1 MNRYLLNIAYM
12 GKPFLGAQRQLKG
25 GSPRPPDPYTVQ
37 GRLEMGLKQLNPC
50 NDPIVAM
57 SSRTDAGV
65 SAINATCHADLY
77 RKNGTLYDPLSVT
90 LCLNKY
96 FKKRDVPIR
105 VLRTC
110 IVPPDFHCGTRSI
123 SRTYLYRLT
132 IAKANQLNIAPN
144 CHYIPIEEWDRSL
157 FYCTNTFNVET
168 MRDAAKLL
176 EGYHDFRTF
185 MGTFNGCLDKVT
197 RKYIEEI
204 KIVQNTDRGYSPYS
218 WPQFIQ
224 HPKSEFLFLDIYV
237 KGKGFLYRQVR
248 RSVAS
253 LVAVAQGERVTVER
267 ARGTPRG
274 RDQWSSSRSDHRSHE
289 RYGPPTRTNYR
300 LIVENLSSRISWQD
314 LKDYMRQAGEVTYA
328 DAHKQ
333 HRNEGVVEFA
343 SFSDMKNAID
353 KLDDTEL
360 NGRRIRLVEDKS
372 TKRRRSASYS
382 SRSRSR
388 SRSAKR
394 SRSRSR
400 SRRSSR
406 SKSKSRS
413 RSRSGSVKNDR
424 KSRSRSASHKKSVDR
439 SRSNSRKKSVERS
452 RSRSHSRSPDNKRS
466 KSREE
471 SKERSRSRSASK
483 GRSKSRSRSRSAN

>member
-1 MNRYLLNIAYM
+1 M
-12 GKPFLGAQRQLKG
+12 Q
-25 GSPRPPDPYTVQ
+25 VQ
-37 GRLEMGLKQLNPC
+37 
-50 NDPIVAM
+50 
-57 SSRTDAGV
+57 
-65 SAINATCHADLY
+65 
-77 RKNGTLYDPLSVT
+77 
-90 LCLNKY
+90 
-96 FKKRDVPIR
+96 
-105 VLRTC
+105 
-110 IVPPDFHCGTRSI
+110 
-123 SRTYLYRLT
+123 
-132 IAKANQLNIAPN
+132 
-144 CHYIPIEEWDRSL
+144 
-157 FYCTNTFNVET
+157 
-168 MRDAAKLL
+168 
-176 EGYHDFRTF
+176 
-185 MGTFNGCLDKVT
+185 
-197 RKYIEEI
+197 
-204 KIVQNTDRGYSPYS
+204 
-218 WPQFIQ
+218 
-224 HPKSEFLFLDIYV
+224 
-237 KGKGFLYRQVR
+237 
-248 RSVAS
+248 RSVAT

-289 RYGPPTRTNYR
+289 RYGPPTRTNNR

-343 SFSDMKNAID
+343 SYSDMKNAID

-372 TKRRRSASYS
+372 TKRG
-382 SRSRSR
+382 SRSR